1 MSHALR
7 WLILR
12 QIAGGTRYRLS
23 RLKNPR
29 YAVPA
34 LLGFGYFGLIF
45 FGNMFRPGEAPE
57 ARQFREYFHV
67 LLGPAFALLFATTWL
82 FAPARPA
89 PLFTLPDASQLFVMP
104 LSRRQLL
111 NFRLLKAQFAIL
123 IISVIAGLLSLRSAD
138 VAPWFA
144 AGSAFTLMNLMA
156 LNGMAASVVMTRML
170 NAGWRGV
177 MPALPGI
184 VMLAVLA
191 VVVAINYQPIQFGQT
206 NVLAW
211 AREVFHGGVAAT
223 VLWPFHQLAH
233 LPGAAGAADFGR
245 GFAAAMGFA
254 VVLYG
259 MIMLLVSPFEERALA
274 LAENVGKVIK
284 AKRGG
289 NWASLALEKRK
300 SLRSTSLKLAA
311 MGKPWVAIFWK
322 NLVAEWRIGTWRVA
336 AVVAVIAVLGVSVAR
351 FVGVNKGFWAFVMG
365 MSAAF
370 GMMFTTFVPRLLATG
385 LHLEIRRAPLLKA
398 LPIRGH
404 DLLRGTAWAG
414 ALLSAIPLGAFATMA
429 GIALSTGIEERF
441 EYGPYAVVGALP
453 LGIAVCG
460 LMIVLESGLVLMVPA
475 WVVTNPGEA
484 GVEAVGRNM
493 LSFLVRFLGGS
504 LLLSVPVGIGVA
516 AGAAIWMAGAKGVA
530 IAVGGW
536 IAAALVALEVELL
549 AHLLG
554 LRFNRM
560 EPGEEG

>member
-1 MSHALR
+1 MSSALR

-12 QIAGGTRYRLS
+12 QIAGGTRFRLS

-34 LLGFGYFGLIF
+34 LLGIGYFGLIF
-45 FGNMFRPGEAPE
+45 FGNMFRPGEAPD

-170 NAGWRGV
+170 NAGWRGFV
-177 MPALPGI
+177 PSVPGI
-184 VMLAVLA
+184 TMLAVLA
-191 VVVAINYQPIQFGQT
+191 VVVAINYRPIVLDQFDL
-206 NVLAW
+206 LAW
-211 AREVFHGGVAAT
+211 AREVFHSSIAAT
-223 VLWPFHQLAH
+223 VFWPFHQLAF
-233 LPGAAGAADFGR
+233 LPGAQNAADFGR
-245 GFAAAMGFA
+245 GLAAAAGFA

-259 MIMLLVSPFEERALA
+259 LTMLLVSPFEERALA

-300 SLRSTSLKLAA
+300 SLRSTSLKLSPT
-311 MGKPWVAIFWK
+311 GRPWVAIFWK

-336 AVVAVIAVLGVSVAR
+336 AAVAVIVVAGVAIAR
-351 FVGVNKGFWAFVMG
+351 FAGAGKGFWVFVAG
-365 MSAAF
+365 ISTAF
-370 GMMFTTFVPRLLATG
+370 GAMLTTFMPRMLATG

-398 LPIRGH
+398 LPIRGR

-414 ALLSAIPLGAFATMA
+414 ALLSAIPLGAFAIMAAIAFSA
-429 GIALSTGIEERF
+429 GIEGRF
-441 EYGPYAVVGALP
+441 EHGISAVAGALP
-453 LGIAVCG
+453 LGMAVCG

-493 LSFLVRFLGGS
+493 LSFVVRFIGGS
-504 LLLSVPVGIGVA
+504 LLLSVPVGLGVG
-516 AGAAIWMAGAKGVA
+516 AGAVIWMAGAQGIGIVA
-530 IAVGGW
+530 GGW
-536 IAAALVALEVELL
+536 IAATLVALEVELL
-549 AHLLG
+549 AYLLG
-554 LRFNRM
+554 MRFNSM
-560 EPGEEG
+560 EPGEDS